1 MTKRKAQKPPEQL
14 TEEEIAEA
22 NGEPLPERQAMTLI
36 RGVEPLPYPVV
47 PDEPISLDDP
57 PPGA

>member
-1 MTKRKAQKPPEQL
+1 VTKPKLEKRPEQL

-36 RGVEPLPYPVV
+36 RGVEPLPFPVV

-57 PPGA
+57 PHGT

>member
-1 MTKRKAQKPPEQL
+1 VTKRKPEKRPEQL

-36 RGVEPLPYPVV
+36 RGVEPLPFPVV
-47 PDEPISLDDP
+47 PDEPVSLDDP
-57 PPGA
+57 PAGT

>member
-1 MTKRKAQKPPEQL
+1 VTQRKIEKRPERL

-36 RGVEPLPYPVV
+36 RGVEPLPFPVV
-47 PDEPISLDDP
+47 PDEPISLDDT
-57 PPGA
+57 PPGT